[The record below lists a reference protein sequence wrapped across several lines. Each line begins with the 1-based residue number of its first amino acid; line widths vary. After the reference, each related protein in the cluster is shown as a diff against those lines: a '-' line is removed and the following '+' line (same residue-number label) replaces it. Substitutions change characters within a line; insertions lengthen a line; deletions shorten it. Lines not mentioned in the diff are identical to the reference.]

1 MASAI
6 LIILFIVSE
15 LSFDRFHENRERI
28 HRLYIDINIGEQTYK
43 GAWTSMVMAPTFT
56 WEIPEIENF
65 TRFDVWNQQLIW
77 FEDKKY
83 IEDNFMFA
91 DSSVFDIFSVNFVRG
106 VPETALTKPRSIV
119 ITREKANQYFG
130 DRDPL
135 GLPLTINSDSNI
147 YIVTGVIESFPE
159 NSHFYTD
166 FIASMVT
173 LDDSNWNIW
182 FQNSIISYVLLQDDS
197 DFKMVEKKMNQVL
210 QKHIT
215 PQLHSILGVSPE
227 EWADG
232 GNRYEVYLQPLTDIH
247 LNPDIELGVE
257 ICFRPVHDR
266 NYIYIFAVIA
276 FFILIIAGINF
287 TNLSTARSVLRSREI
302 GLRKAVGSQRTQ
314 IIWQFLAESVLLS
327 LISLMV
333 ALFIVE
339 ISLPWFN
346 RTMDLNLS
354 FDTVGKWFM
363 IMAVILLSI
372 FIGLLSG
379 IYPALFVAR
388 YRPIEGIKGLIIGGK
403 GSGVFRRVMVIIQFS
418 ISVMIIIGTFIVFTQ
433 LNLLLNKDMG
443 FDKDNLVVVSR
454 VYPLGNKIE
463 TFCREV
469 EKYPEVKSASN
480 SSAFLGFTNT
490 TESFRIKGRDIS
502 KNYLF
507 ATNYVDPSFLQTYNL
522 KLVNRDSRF
531 FNPDVSSDS
540 SAILVNRAAVREY
553 GMTDPLKTTILEQT
567 IEGDTNEL
575 HIIGVLEDFH
585 HNSLKDKIM
594 PYMLRYKGEN
604 TEIAGYIT
612 IRMSDDRRATGRALK
627 KIEDL
632 WLSMTN
638 DEPFQFFFLDEEID
652 NYYKEERRTGR
663 LSLMFAILATLIA
676 CLGLFGLT
684 LYNTQRRVREI
695 GIRKAMGASIGNII
709 YLVSKEVMVMM
720 FFSVIFAWLAAYLLM
735 QELWLQDFPYNI
747 GFRPWIYLISAV
759 TALIIA
765 LITVAGMAYS
775 SAVTNPS
782 EALHYE

>member
-1 MASAI
+1 
-6 LIILFIVSE
+6 
-15 LSFDRFHENRERI
+15 
-28 HRLYIDINIGEQTYK
+28 
-43 GAWTSMVMAPTFT
+43 
-56 WEIPEIENF
+56 
-65 TRFDVWNQQLIW
+65 
-77 FEDKKY
+77 
-83 IEDNFMFA
+83 
-91 DSSVFDIFSVNFVRG
+91 
-106 VPETALTKPRSIV
+106 
-119 ITREKANQYFG
+119 
-130 DRDPL
+130 
-135 GLPLTINSDSNI
+135 
-147 YIVTGVIESFPE
+147 
-159 NSHFYTD
+159 
-166 FIASMVT
+166 
-173 LDDSNWNIW
+173 
-182 FQNSIISYVLLQDDS
+182 
-197 DFKMVEKKMNQVL
+197 VEKKMNQVL